1 MYESLIAPV
10 QPSMNTCQVYVLPHA
25 RKITAVSRL
34 ASIHVR
40 LKLKTQSKWI
50 SLCEGNYESTF
61 SVLKFNDKERK
72 KKLKMKNDL
81 PCKLKTGDGGWGE
94 ARTETEKSKTLR
106 QEQNGRSSQ
115 ETIQEALDSCG
126 EINK

>member
-50 SLCEGNYESTF
+50 SLCEGNYEAAF

-72 KKLKMKNDL
+72 KKLKLKNDL
-81 PCKLKTGDGGWGE
+81 PCKLKTGGGVWGE

>member
-1 MYESLIAPV
+1 MPSLCAASREENNCRFP
-10 QPSMNTCQVYVLPHA
+10 TC
-25 RKITAVSRL
+25 IN
-34 ASIHVR
+34 HVR

-50 SLCEGNYESTF
+50 SLFEGNYEAAF
-61 SVLKFNDKERK
+61 SVLKFNDKERT
-72 KKLKMKNDL
+72 KKLKLKNNL
-81 PCKLKTGDGGWGE
+81 PCKLKTGGGGWGE
-94 ARTETEKSKTLR
+94 ARRETEKSKTLR